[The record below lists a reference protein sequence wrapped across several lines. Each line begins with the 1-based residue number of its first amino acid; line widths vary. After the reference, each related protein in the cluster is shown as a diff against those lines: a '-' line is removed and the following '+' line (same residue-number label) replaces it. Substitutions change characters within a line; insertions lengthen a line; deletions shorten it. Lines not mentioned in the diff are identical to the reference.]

1 MKTTSTNERGQA
13 LVIIALAIIGLVAI
27 TALTIDGGNAYSDRR
42 HAQNAADTAVLAAA
56 QSKIRHPGSTSTWKE
71 AGRQRAEDNQ
81 YLDSDYTI
89 GTSSAKVNV
98 EVYSCT
104 ESGSSCPTPY
114 SGDDEY
120 IQVLI
125 TSVVDTYF
133 APIIGVTTI
142 TNKVDA
148 VARASEPVP
157 TQWFDG
163 NALVSVKPDCPGAPP
178 DNMDPFTLGGNANAT
193 VNITGVWVNS
203 SCDEAFLQ
211 NGASSTL
218 NTDTGVCVV
227 GGSDS
232 TTGVNPPPTENCS
245 SQKPENYYQ
254 GLNPDPICQTK
265 GTITKV
271 DNGAKKEWLASPGY
285 YDNKDFPNAS
295 PAGTLRLQKG
305 IYCIRDGFALNSNW
319 FITTDLDNEFNPSL
333 TTEQDPSN
341 WHDANE
347 GVMFVVEKGPV
358 TINGSSKMAVH
369 AITSDDGNFPQGWL
383 GYLFYVKDGSKVTMS
398 GSSGSNYVGT
408 IYAPS
413 SHCVVQGSGGVLSF
427 DTQIICYTVE
437 LTGDGNI
444 NIQYNDANNANTIT
458 SPGIQLTK

>member
-1 MKTTSTNERGQA
+1 MKTTSTHERGQA

-56 QSKIRHPGSTSTWKE
+56 QAKIRNPGSMSTWKE

-81 YLDSDYTI
+81 YIDTDYTN
-89 GTSSAKVNV
+89 GASSAKVNV

-104 ESGSSCPTPY
+104 ESGSSCPGPY
-114 SGDDEY
+114 AGDDEY

-133 APIIGVTTI
+133 APVIGITTI

-148 VARASEPVP
+148 VSRASEPVP
-157 TQWFDG
+157 TDWFDG
-163 NALVSVKPDCPGAPP
+163 NALVSTRTDCPGAPP
-178 DNMDPFTLGGNANAT
+178 DNEDPFTLGGSADAF
-193 VNITGVWVNS
+193 VIETGVWVNS
-203 SCDEAFLQ
+203 ACDEAFVQ
-211 NGASSTL
+211 NGSASTL
-218 NTDTGVCVV
+218 NTKTGVCVV
-227 GGSDS
+227 GGSQS
-232 TTGVNPPPTENCS
+232 TTGVNPPPIENCS

-254 GLNPDPICQTK
+254 GISPDPVCQTQ

-271 DNGAKKEWLASPGY
+271 DNGPKKEWVATPGY
-285 YDNKDFPNAS
+285 FDSKDFPNAS
-295 PAGTLRLQKG
+295 PAGTLRLQRG
-305 IYCIRDGFALNSNW
+305 VYCIRDGFVLNSNW
-319 FITTDLDNEFNPSL
+319 FITTDLDNDFDPDDPN
-333 TTEQDPSN
+333 EQDPAN

-347 GVMFVVEKGPV
+347 GVMFVIEGGPV
-358 TINGSSKMAVH
+358 TINGDSKMAVH
-369 AITSDDGNFPQGWL
+369 AITSTDGGFPESWI
-383 GYLFYVKDGSKVTMS
+383 GYLFYVKDGSQVTLS

-437 LTGDGNI
+437 LTGNGNI
-444 NIQYNDANNANTIT
+444 KIQHDAANGAKTIT